1 MTEPRPPLGTALSD
15 ALRQMNPEQQA
26 FNPSVVKEIVE
37 AFLKSSVSAEED
49 VNNPYKEVNAIR
61 NDILKWDLP
70 PGMAWSYTKMIART
84 IHYYKR
90 TTDMRGL
97 SDEMIRLLASYKVP
111 EQLENLL
118 FPTSRRA
125 VSGGALEMASEVVQ
139 GAGSGLRANHQ
150 QPRED
155 RRDRNYR

>member
-1 MTEPRPPLGTALSD
+1 MSDPRQPIGNSIADS
-15 ALRQMNPEQQA
+15 LRNLHNEQQS
-26 FNPSVVKEIVE
+26 FNPSVVKEIIE
-37 AFLKSSVSAEED
+37 GFLKSSLPHEED
-49 VNNPYKEVNAIR
+49 VNNPHKEINAIR
-61 NDILKWDLP
+61 NDILRGDIP
-70 PGMAWSYTKMIART
+70 SGMAYNYTRMIAKT

-90 TTDMRGL
+90 TTNTRLL
-97 SDEMIRLLASYKVP
+97 SPEMIRLLASYKVP